1 MKTKI
6 HPQTEQNQERL
17 KEYHR
22 RMALWVVANGIT
34 HRAVEL
40 RYFGTSSLK
49 YPQNRTYQRLRKY
62 FKKSW
67 FRI

>member
-6 HPQTEQNQERL
+6 HPQTEQNHKRL

-49 YPQNRTYQRLRKY
+49 YPQNRAYQPLNY
-62 FKKSW
+62 
-67 FRI
+67 